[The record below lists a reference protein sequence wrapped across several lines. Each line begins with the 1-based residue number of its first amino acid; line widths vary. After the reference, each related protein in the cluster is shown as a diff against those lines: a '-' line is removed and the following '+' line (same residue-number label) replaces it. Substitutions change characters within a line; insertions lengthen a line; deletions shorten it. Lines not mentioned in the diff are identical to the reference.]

1 MTPED
6 MPGPVID
13 IHTLFPWLAAI
24 TPTQEPV
31 RPKPRP
37 RPAEAAPALREAA

>member
-6 MPGPVID
+6 VPGPVVD
-13 IHTLFPWLAAI
+13 IQTLFPWLAAI
-24 TPTQEPV
+24 TPAQEPA

-37 RPAEAAPALREAA
+37 AEPAAALPDAA